1 MQTFKLTP
9 KPQSDYRLEIKEL
22 KYRCKLHPHGYRLDK
37 VVYGFSEKLPNLE
50 KMSAQGYVIE
60 EVAFVD
66 AQLAMVKAL
75 VERGRAKSKIDH
87 LRHAQE
93 FEGADNADEVNTAQ
107 QKLNELNNKIQD
119 AKTALGI
126 QGTVK
131 LLKF

>member
-22 KYRCKLHPHGYRLDK
+22 KYRCKLETHGYRLDK
-37 VVYGFSEKLPNLE
+37 VVYGFSEKLANLV
-50 KMSAQGYVIE
+50 KMHDAGFNIE
-60 EVAFVD
+60 EVPFVE
-66 AQLAMVKAL
+66 AQRDLVKAL

-87 LRHAQE
+87 LLHAQE
-93 FEGADNADEVNTAQ
+93 FDGADNADDVNKTKM
-107 QKLNELNNKIQD
+107 KLNELNNKIQD

-126 QGTVK
+126 TGTVK